1 VTEQKQAA
9 TAIGIKTDADTSTK
23 APTFTKDVLRIEKN
37 GPEEEHLTL
46 IDVPGIFENDT
57 PGVTTK
63 GDITLVK
70 EIMMAYIKDSRT
82 M

>member
-1 VTEQKQAA
+1 
-9 TAIGIKTDADTSTK
+9 
-23 APTFTKDVLRIEKN
+23 
-37 GPEEEHLTL
+37 L

>member
-1 VTEQKQAA
+1 M
-9 TAIGIKTDADTSTK
+9 GIKTEADSNSK

-46 IDVPGIFENDT
+46 IDVPGIFENET
-57 PGVTTK
+57 PGLTTE
-63 GDITLVK
+63 GDIALVK
-70 EIMMAYIKDSRT
+70 EMVMSYIKDSRT